1 MYSEPF
7 AGLSKNIHKRL
18 ADHQNKN
25 GTIHQKTISL
35 YDNFM
40 KVLKGEMLAIK
51 DQVKFKLDQV
61 IFNQS
66 ALKSII
72 QKNIFCGRQ
81 ALSLHGHRVDPQFY
95 YSSLLEFTNV
105 IVGNFLKLIR
115 FQDAA
120 SDGILKRIILKVH
133 CNAKYMSKTIQNELI
148 CLCGTEIVTGIIS
161 EVKDSR
167 VFSILADEVG
177 DSSNTD
183 QISFVIWFIDKSYQI
198 REGFIEFLECKS
210 GTFEQELYLKIFNF
224 IRDLGLE
231 IDNLRGQVHDGAGI
245 MAGKKVVYFQSF
257 KIEWLKALYVHCFNR
272 LFNLVIAISCNIQK
286 LRNLMGSIKEISYFY
301 NLSPKIEQ
309 FLKDVKNYLMPIL
322 QNKSYL
328 MFFLLNG
335 LLELID

>member
-1 MYSEPF
+1 MYSAPF
-7 AGLSKNIHKRL
+7 AGLSKNTHKRL

-40 KVLKGEMLAIK
+40 KVLKGEMLAVK
-51 DQVKFKLDQV
+51 DQVKLKPDQV

-72 QKNIFCGRQ
+72 QKIIFCGRQ

-95 YSSLLEFTNV
+95 NGSLLEFTSV

-120 SDGILKRIILKVH
+120 SDGILKRIILKVR
-133 CNAKYMSKTIQNELI
+133 CNAKYMSKTIQNDLI
-148 CLCGTEIVTGIIS
+148 CLCGTEIVTGIS

-177 DSSNTD
+177 DSSNTE
-183 QISFVIWFIDKSYQI
+183 QMSFVIWFIDKSCQI
-198 REGFIEFLECKS
+198 REGFIKFLEYKS
-210 GTFEQELYLKIFNF
+210 GTFEQEFYLKIFNF

-231 IDNLRGQVHDGAGI
+231 IGNLRGQVYDGAGI
-245 MAGKKVVYFQSF
+245 MAGKK
-257 KIEWLKALYVHCFNR
+257 
-272 LFNLVIAISCNIQK
+272 
-286 LRNLMGSIKEISYFY
+286 
-301 NLSPKIEQ
+301 
-309 FLKDVKNYLMPIL
+309 
-322 QNKSYL
+322 
-328 MFFLLNG
+328 
-335 LLELID
+335 